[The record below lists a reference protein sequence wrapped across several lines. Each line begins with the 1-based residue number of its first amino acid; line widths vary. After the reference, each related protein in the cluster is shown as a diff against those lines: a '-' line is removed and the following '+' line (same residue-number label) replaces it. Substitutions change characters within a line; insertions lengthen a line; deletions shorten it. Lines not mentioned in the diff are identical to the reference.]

1 MADVFLSYARQDRRS
16 AKELVHALESLG
28 ISVWWDRRLWPGRP
42 VGTTIQGELDAA
54 RCVVVLWS
62 RASIGS
68 DYVQDEAE
76 RGRKAGKLIP
86 ALIED
91 VEIPLGFGGIHAAK
105 LHRAAEEPE
114 ELETFF
120 AAILARLQR
129 PATKTYPPFAL
140 PERRSWLLL
149 ACSISVLSLLALAYR
164 WAFPSAPFAFR
175 VSEDDL
181 GKGYELEFAGD
192 ETPAR
197 ARIRWVGAAV
207 TAETG
212 FPRLELDVTN
222 RTDRDIS
229 VNAVRLVLTEL
240 VEQASPLLL
249 AVEYRDDSVAVRQEL
264 EARFALEHVALD
276 PPYHLY
282 VRRDGVRD
290 GAQELEALASA
301 LAELPSVSQA
311 FVDAAGQAHA
321 EWKTVVPVDFLLKG
335 KDPVLERPVREQIA
349 AASSLTIPIVFGC
362 ERDLSAVGQLVLVYD
377 GVESVDAL
385 EIELELRAALGFEP
399 ERKTE

>member
-1 MADVFLSYARQDRRS
+1 VADVFLSYSRHDRRS

-42 VGTTIQGELDAA
+42 VSTTIQGELESA

-62 RASIGS
+62 RSSIES
-68 DYVQDEAE
+68 TYVLDEAE

-86 ALIED
+86 ALVED
-91 VEIPLGFGGIHAAK
+91 VEIPLGLGGIHAAR
-105 LHRAAEEPE
+105 LHRAADEPE

-129 PATKTYPPFAL
+129 PGAETYPPFAL
-140 PERRSWLLL
+140 PGRRRWAVL
-149 ACSISVLSLLALAYR
+149 AVSIAVLSMLPLAYR
-164 WAFPSAPFAFR
+164 WVVPSPPFVFR
-175 VSEDDL
+175 VSEENL

-192 ETPAR
+192 QIPAR
-197 ARIRWVGAAV
+197 ARIKWVGAAV

-212 FPRLELDVTN
+212 FPTLELDVTN
-222 RTDRDIS
+222 RTDKDIS

-240 VEQASPLLL
+240 VEQDSAVLL
-249 AVEYRDDSVAVRQEL
+249 AVVYRNESETLREEI
-264 EARFALEHVALD
+264 EARFGLEHVALD

-282 VRRDGVRD
+282 VRRDGVD
-290 GAQELEALASA
+290 ELEDLASA
-301 LAELPSVSQA
+301 LAELPSVSEA

-335 KDPVLERPVREQIA
+335 KDHVHERPVREQIA
-349 AASSLTIPIVFGC
+349 AASSLTVPIVFGC
-362 ERDLSAVGQLVLVYD
+362 ERDLSAVGQLFLVYD
-377 GVESVDAL
+377 GVESVEAL
-385 EIELELRAALGFEP
+385 EIELELRAALAFGPKHKAE
-399 ERKTE
+399 